1 MGCHLPAAV
10 DERVHRAELVE
21 DRRGVDDGDEVV
33 EARDVVEARA
43 GGRVLEGEGLG
54 DGEGLR
60 DARRLDEHVVE
71 ISAKFGAGAPERPVF
86 GAGTAAAAA
95 GVVE

>member
-54 DGEGLR
+54 DGEGL
-60 DARRLDEHVVE
+60 L
-71 ISAKFGAGAPERPVF
+71 
-86 GAGTAAAAA
+86 
-95 GVVE
+95 GVLTSQDVSTQSRAVDDRSIA